1 MGRMFRMN
9 SPAWA
14 PFFDRTTARAF
25 LKEVDAVLDARYD
38 RHKIVKGAAE
48 IESEHGP
55 RVLGLTNLAQLCN
68 NAPRT
73 QWRLLIYSHVSA
85 LDDLQPDRLD
95 SLASEFDNIRDLLR
109 LRVYPPDYA
118 PSTSEMVTYPAV
130 PGLVTALV
138 YDMPSTIATVGR
150 EHLDHWPIS
159 TLDAFDLALDNTAS
173 EEPTMFERVHQ
184 GDIDF
189 LMAEG
194 SSFFVASHLLHL
206 DRLLPNVSE
215 HGVLAAIPTRH
226 SLFVRPIE
234 EVVGLRS
241 SVAGL
246 AMTANILFDEGPGS
260 IDDDLFWWR
269 PDQPL
274 TRIPTGR
281 EGADVTIS
289 PPAELADL
297 LGERLS

>member
-1 MGRMFRMN
+1 MGRMFRVN

-14 PFFDRTTARAF
+14 PFFDRSTARAF
-25 LKEVDAVLDARYD
+25 LKEVDAVLDARYEQH
-38 RHKIVKGAAE
+38 RIVKGTAE
-48 IESEHGP
+48 IDSEHGP

-95 SLASEFDNIRDLLR
+95 DLATSFDDIRDLLR
-109 LRVYPPDYA
+109 LRVYPQDYA
-118 PSTSEMVTYPAV
+118 PATCEMVTFPAV

-150 EHLDHWPIS
+150 DHLDRWPIS
-159 TLDAFDLALDNTAS
+159 TLDAFDLALANTAT
-173 EEPTMFERVHQ
+173 EEPTSFERVHQ

-206 DRLLPNVSE
+206 DRLLPDVSE
-215 HGVLAAIPTRH
+215 HGVVAAIPTRH
-226 SLFVRPIE
+226 SLFVRAIE
-234 EVVGLRS
+234 EQDGLRA
-241 SVAGL
+241 SVAGV

-269 PDQPL
+269 PDHPL
-274 TRIPTGR
+274 VRIPTGR
-281 EGADVTIS
+281 EGSDVTIN

-297 LGERLS
+297 LDRAGS